1 MQFLENQLF
10 LVWQKKKKHEII
22 ELHLLVGL
30 APHFWNHCPKS
41 YLYNKGGL
49 TKNRLIEPNGVQ
61 TGYFF
66 LQTALGGS
74 CDVLNINIYSMF
86 LWKNSA
92 HFRPKRKHFRLFA
105 FIRIHRSNS
114 PQIICFCLF
123 FSSWLF

>member
-1 MQFLENQLF
+1 MFETPVLNNAVSGKPTVLSMAK
-10 LVWQKKKKHEII
+10 QKTNKKKHEII

-61 TGYFF
+61 TGFFF

-86 LWKNSA
+86 L
-92 HFRPKRKHFRLFA
+92 
-105 FIRIHRSNS
+105 
-114 PQIICFCLF
+114 
-123 FSSWLF
+123 